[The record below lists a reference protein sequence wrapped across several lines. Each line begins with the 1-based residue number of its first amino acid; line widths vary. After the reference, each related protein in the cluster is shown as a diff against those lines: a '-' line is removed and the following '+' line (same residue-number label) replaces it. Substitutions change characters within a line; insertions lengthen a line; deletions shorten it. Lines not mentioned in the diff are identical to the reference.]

1 VRRDW
6 HAINDTMLAH
16 GQLLVDDPE
25 RIGPIQV
32 TGMLDG
38 RDAVQPGVPH
48 PAVGDHVRLP
58 LKPEGPQKFTTTP
71 IRPRTG
77 TEPLTMRLFTT
88 VLTVG
93 AVYAVGGLAVAAAP
107 ASAEPM
113 PTKAFSSC
121 KQLRAEY
128 PAGIAKTAKARN
140 KVVRKGFRTP
150 IVCPRVY
157 KQVAPRLDPNRN
169 KVACESR

>member
-1 VRRDW
+1 
-6 HAINDTMLAH
+6 MLAH

-25 RIGPIQV
+25 RIGPIQA
-32 TGMLDG
+32 TGKDQTLSNRAGQCRTQQRATTLDS
-38 RDAVQPGVPH
+38 
-48 PAVGDHVRLP
+48 P

-71 IRPRTG
+71 TRPRAG

>member
-1 VRRDW
+1 
-6 HAINDTMLAH
+6 M
-16 GQLLVDDPE
+16 
-25 RIGPIQV
+25 
-32 TGMLDG
+32 
-38 RDAVQPGVPH
+38 
-48 PAVGDHVRLP
+48 GDHVRLP

-93 AVYAVGGLAVAAAP
+93 AVYAAGGLAVAAAP